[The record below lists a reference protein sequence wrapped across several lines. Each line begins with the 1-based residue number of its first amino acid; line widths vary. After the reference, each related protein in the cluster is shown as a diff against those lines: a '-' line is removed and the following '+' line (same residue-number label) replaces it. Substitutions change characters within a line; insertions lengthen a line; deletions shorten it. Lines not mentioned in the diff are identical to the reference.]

1 MVGVEGTKPER
12 GCEGTW
18 GGGGTDRIRHTET
31 CQDGIYFCSVR
42 EHNRALPVLSIAV
55 LK

>member
-1 MVGVEGTKPER
+1 MVGVGGKER
-12 GCEGTW
+12 VGDCEGRC
-18 GGGGTDRIRHTET
+18 GGTDITQHIET

-42 EHNRALPVLSIAV
+42 GYNRALPALSIAV